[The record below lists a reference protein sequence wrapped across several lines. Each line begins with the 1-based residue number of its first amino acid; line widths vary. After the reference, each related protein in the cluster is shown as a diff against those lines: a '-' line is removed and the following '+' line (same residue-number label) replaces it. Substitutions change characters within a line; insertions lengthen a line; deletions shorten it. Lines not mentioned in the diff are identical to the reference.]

1 LKKRAVVICLC
12 LFLSGCTYQ
21 EVNEYSLFKYRH
33 NDDIGMTTLKTAGN
47 VIPWTVEATAVGAVY
62 GTLAAFY
69 LGILYLQSK
78 Q

>member
-1 LKKRAVVICLC
+1 MRKVAVVSCLC
-12 LFLSGCTYQ
+12 LLLSACTYQ

-33 NDDIGMTTLKTAGN
+33 DDDIGMTTVKTAGN
-47 VIPWTVEATAVGAVY
+47 VLPWTVEATALGAVY
-62 GTLAAFY
+62 GTVAAFY